1 MRTLSFLF
9 LIVLLAVLG
18 ILAYE
23 NNRAVTVSVWQW
35 SWEVPFPLLV
45 AALYVLGM
53 LTGWALIGA
62 LKRSW
67 RRVSEYERA

>member
-9 LIVLLAVLG
+9 LIVFVAALG

-23 NNRAVTVSVWQW
+23 NNRVATVSVWHW
-35 SWEVPFPLLV
+35 SWEVPFPLLI

-53 LTGWALIGA
+53 FTGWALIGA

-67 RRVSEYERA
+67 RRVSEHERA